1 MASLKIEGSQLN
13 DIGDY
18 TVVAENE
25 AGRDQSH
32 CNVFVAQ
39 EPGIDQ
45 RPIVNP
51 DAFKYLQPH
60 MYVKKEE
67 EQDPRVPP
75 KVIVP
80 LHNAKIHEGQTLF
93 LASKIIGTPKPKVNA
108 LRPLS
113 MFKNNF

>member
-25 AGRDQSH
+25 AGRDQTH

-39 EPGIDQ
+39 EAGIDQ

-51 DAFKYLQPH
+51 EAFKYLQPH
-60 MYVKKEE
+60 MYVEKVV
-67 EQDPRVPP
+67 EQDPRTPP
-75 KVIVP
+75 KVVIP
-80 LHNAKIHEGQTLF
+80 LQNAKINEGQNLY
-93 LASKIIGTPKPKVNA
+93 LACKVIGNPTPKVILNNVC
-108 LRPLS
+108 
-113 MFKNNF
+113 FK